1 MTEANSMSDAETRL
15 HFRIGYLGD
24 SYHGSQIQP
33 DVITV
38 QGELIRVFQTLGWI
52 SKTEEEHN
60 LVLSSRTDAG
70 VHVRLN
76 GGTVRIASDLWE
88 SITPRKF
95 IRAVDDL
102 LPNDIAFLDVRE
114 VEFDWNPRIAL
125 HRIYR
130 YRLEGIEFW
139 KDPGDVLSEW
149 LSLFEGTYNATNFA
163 RLEPGKNPIRTILSC
178 TPWVVDGRTVGF
190 EIIGEAFLWNQV
202 RRTAMA
208 IQQMALGEITPEEV
222 KSAIDNPEIDVDF
235 GVAPP
240 EWLILW
246 GVEWQDSP
254 IPDSITEFNHFSPP
268 PSPSRV
274 AERTMRKRW
283 RQAAKTE
290 MKTLL
295 HLEWMEIG
303 RLPLAFHSN

>member
-1 MTEANSMSDAETRL
+1 MSDAETRL

-24 SYHGSQIQP
+24 AFHGSQIQP
-33 DVITV
+33 DVRTV
-38 QGELIRVFQTLGWI
+38 QGELILAFQKLGWI
-52 SKTEEEHN
+52 SKDEEGHN

-70 VHVRLN
+70 VNVRIN
-76 GGTVRIASDLWE
+76 GGTVRVAQSLWN

-95 IRAVDDL
+95 VRAVDDL
-102 LPNDIAFLDVRE
+102 LPDEIAFLDVRE
-114 VEFDWNPRIAL
+114 VNFDWNPRIAS

-139 KDPGDVLSEW
+139 KDPGDVIHDW
-149 LSLFEGTYNATNFA
+149 LKLFEGTYDARNFA
-163 RLEPGKNPIRTILSC
+163 RMEPGKNPIRNILSC
-178 TPWVVDGRTVGF
+178 TPWTVDGRTVGF
-190 EIIGEAFLWNQV
+190 EIVGEAFLWNQV

-208 IQQMALGEITPEEV
+208 IHLMALGEITPSDV
-222 KSAIDNPEIDVDF
+222 QKAIEHPEIEVDF

-246 GVEWQDSP
+246 GVEWDDSA
-254 IPDSITEFNHFSPP
+254 IPEAKEGNCRFSPP
-268 PSPSRV
+268 PVPSRE

-283 RQAAKTE
+283 RQGARME

-295 HLEWMEIG
+295 HLEWMHLG
-303 RLPLAFHSN
+303 QLPIAFHNAK

>member
-1 MTEANSMSDAETRL
+1 MSDAETRL

-24 SYHGSQIQP
+24 AFHGSQIQP
-33 DVITV
+33 DVRTV
-38 QGELIRVFQTLGWI
+38 QGELIHAFQKLGWI
-52 SKTEEEHN
+52 SKEEEEHN

-76 GGTVRIASDLWE
+76 GGTVRVARSLWD

-95 IRAVDDL
+95 VRAVDDL
-102 LPNDIAFLDVRE
+102 LPDEISFLDVRE
-114 VEFDWNPRIAL
+114 VEMDWNPRMAL

-139 KDPGDVLSEW
+139 NDPGEVFVDW
-149 LSLFEGTYNATNFA
+149 LKLFEGTYDARNFA

-178 TPWVVDGRTVGF
+178 TPWVVNGRTVGF

-208 IQQMALGEITPEEV
+208 LHLLALGETSFEDV
-222 KSAIDNPEIDVDF
+222 KRAIDEPDREVDF

-240 EWLILW
+240 DWLILW
-246 GVEWQDSP
+246 GVEWEDSP
-254 IPDSITEFNHFSPP
+254 IPESSELNCRFSPAP
-268 PSPSRV
+268 IPSRE

-283 RQAAKTE
+283 RQAARME

-295 HLEWMEIG
+295 YLEWMQLG
-303 RLPLAFHSN
+303 LLPVAYHNSR

>member
-1 MTEANSMSDAETRL
+1 MSDAETRL

-24 SYHGSQIQP
+24 AFHGSQIQP
-33 DVITV
+33 DVRTV
-38 QGELIRVFQTLGWI
+38 QGELIHAFQKLGWI
-52 SKTEEEHN
+52 SKSEDEHN

-76 GGTVRIASDLWE
+76 GGTVRIAKSLWD

-95 IRAVDDL
+95 VRAVDDL
-102 LPNDIAFLDVRE
+102 LPDEISFLDVRE
-114 VEFDWNPRIAL
+114 VDMDWNPRVAL

-139 KDPGDVLSEW
+139 KDPGEVFMEW
-149 LSLFEGTYNATNFA
+149 LKLFEGTYDARNFA

-178 TPWVVDGRTVGF
+178 TPWVVDGRTIGF

-208 IQQMALGEITPEEV
+208 LHLLSLGEITSKDV
-222 KSAIDNPEIDVDF
+222 QQAIDRPDIEVDF

-240 EWLILW
+240 DWLILW
-246 GVEWQDSP
+246 GVEWEDSP
-254 IPDSITEFNHFSPP
+254 IPESEALNCKFSPAP
-268 PSPSRV
+268 IPSRE

-283 RQAAKTE
+283 RQAARME
-290 MKTLL
+290 MKGLL
-295 HLEWMEIG
+295 YLEWMQLG
-303 RLPLAFHSN
+303 QLPIAFHNPK

>member
-1 MTEANSMSDAETRL
+1 MSDAETRL

-24 SYHGSQIQP
+24 AFHGSQIQP
-33 DVITV
+33 DVRTV
-38 QGELIRVFQTLGWI
+38 QGELIHAFEKLGWI
-52 SKTEEEHN
+52 TKDADEHN

-76 GGTVRIASDLWE
+76 GGTVRVAQSLWN

-95 IRAVDDL
+95 VRAVDDL
-102 LPNDIAFLDVRE
+102 LPDEISFLDVRE
-114 VEFDWNPRIAL
+114 VPMDWNPRIAV

-139 KDPGDVLSEW
+139 NDPGNIFAEW
-149 LSLFEGTYNATNFA
+149 LKLFEGTYNASNFA
-163 RLEPGKNPIRTILSC
+163 RLEPGKNPNRTILSC
-178 TPWVVDGRTVGF
+178 APWIVDGRTVGF

-208 IQQMALGEITPEEV
+208 LHLLALGEISKEDV
-222 KSAIDNPEIDVDF
+222 QQAIDEPEIEVDF

-240 EWLILW
+240 DWLILW
-246 GVEWQDSP
+246 GVEWEDAP
-254 IPDSITEFNHFSPP
+254 IPKSDESTCNFSPAP
-268 PSPSRV
+268 APSRK

-283 RQAAKTE
+283 RQGARLE
-290 MKTLL
+290 MKRMLY
-295 HLEWMEIG
+295 LEWMQLG
-303 RLPLAFHSN
+303 QLPVAYHKSN